1 MQCAAS
7 AMRSIDLRQWCV
19 CLRRVC
25 NHLGSLTHDDDF
37 DGDDDDG
44 DDDDD
49 DHHHHHTDDNVTM
62 LR

>member
-1 MQCAAS
+1 
-7 AMRSIDLRQWCV
+7 MRSIDLRQWCV

-37 DGDDDDG
+37 DGDDDD

-49 DHHHHHTDDNVTM
+49 DDHHHHTDDNVTM